1 MIKVANRSDL
11 WFILLMNLLLV
22 TASGVHEQREEGES
36 YGPIKPI
43 NCTFGIPF
51 QLEEGQTLFLE
62 NGKIKIQSL
71 GVLEDSR
78 CPLDLDC
85 VWGGEVIVGFKITE
99 NGKNISN
106 FNLSISEI
114 QKESSFRRIDR
125 YLINLR
131 DVVPHPSINVKI
143 EHSNYKASLIVHKID
158 SLVQD
163 LKVED
168 ETTQY
173 YAIIALG
180 SIRDIDVV
188 EPLVDVLDQDNDS
201 YIRGAAAWALGKIGD
216 LRAIDPLIRAF
227 NDNDSYVQWS
237 AAEALAE
244 INESKTVELLIKALD
259 DNSSDVRETA
269 AQALG
274 SIGNT

>member
-1 MIKVANRSDL
+1 MIKMANQSGL

-22 TASGVHEQREEGES
+22 TASGVHEQSEEGGS
-36 YGPIKPI
+36 YGPIKPT

-143 EHSNYKASLIVHKID
+143 EPSNYKASLIVHRID

-180 SIRDIDVV
+180 SIRDINFV
-188 EPLVDVLDQDNDS
+188 EPLVDVLDQDNGS
-201 YIRGAAAWALGKIGD
+201 YIWGAAAWALGSIGNP
-216 LRAIDPLIRAF
+216 RAIDPLI
-227 NDNDSYVQWS
+227 
-237 AAEALAE
+237 
-244 INESKTVELLIKALD
+244 
-259 DNSSDVRETA
+259 
-269 AQALG
+269 QALKDENKVVQNSAG
-274 SIGNT
+274 RSLEWINYTKIKRLNLAHLQPQALRIQPAARSKQPMRSS